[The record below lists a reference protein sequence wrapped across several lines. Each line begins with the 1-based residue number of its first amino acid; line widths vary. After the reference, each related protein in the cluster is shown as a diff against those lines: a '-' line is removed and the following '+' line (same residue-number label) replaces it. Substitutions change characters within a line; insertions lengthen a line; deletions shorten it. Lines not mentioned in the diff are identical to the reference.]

1 MINLEIRNRS
11 RQVWLTNSKEKNTL
25 KRIDAVDAHFIQR
38 SFSIHLIQLY
48 NKLKHFKYS
57 LK

>member
-1 MINLEIRNRS
+1 MIDLEIRE
-11 RQVWLTNSKEKNTL
+11 QVDKFGWQIPTKEHTQ
-25 KRIDAVDAHFIQR
+25 RIDAVDALFIQR
-38 SFSIHLIQLY
+38 SFSIHLIQVH